1 MQESMQP
8 PRSQVGMRF
17 IGSFLKFALI
27 ALLIATPFRFF
38 VAQPFIVSGASM
50 TPTLDQGEYLV
61 IDEITYRFEKPQR
74 GDIVIFRYPLDTDIF
89 FIKRV
94 VGLPGESLEIKDG
107 LVSIQASSGEE
118 ITLMEPYRSSDAKEA
133 RATSIQLAADEYFV
147 LGDNR
152 GASADSR
159 VWGPLQDRYIVGRA
173 FARLLPL
180 DSMSLFPGKYSF
192 E

>member
-1 MQESMQP
+1 
-8 PRSQVGMRF
+8 
-17 IGSFLKFALI
+17 
-27 ALLIATPFRFF
+27 
-38 VAQPFIVSGASM
+38 M